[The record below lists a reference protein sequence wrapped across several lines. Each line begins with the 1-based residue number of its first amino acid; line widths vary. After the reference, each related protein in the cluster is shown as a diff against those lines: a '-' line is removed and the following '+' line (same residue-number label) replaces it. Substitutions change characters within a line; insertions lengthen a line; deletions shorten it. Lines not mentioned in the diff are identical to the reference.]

1 MKEIRILLIED
12 SADDEILL
20 RLKLE
25 KSGFKPDITRLI
37 DLEEIKNL
45 AVKKSWDIII
55 TDHKLPNF
63 SSLDVIKTLEEVK
76 VDIPII
82 IVSGL
87 ITEDDAVD
95 AMRAGAKDYIMKDN
109 LTRLTPV
116 IERELRE
123 TDSRNARKMAEEAV
137 YYMAFHDPL
146 TGLANRYE
154 FESKLIK
161 ILDTVKS
168 DIEAKYCLLYIDLD
182 QFKVVNDTC
191 GHPAGDDLLRQ
202 VSVILSQS
210 L

>member
-12 SADDEILL
+12 SADGEILL

-82 IVSGL
+82 IVPG
-87 ITEDDAVD
+87 
-95 AMRAGAKDYIMKDN
+95 
-109 LTRLTPV
+109 RLDEFALAHQRQQNQTQCEPDGR
-116 IERELRE
+116 IGRYKIQLPMHQP
-123 TDSRNARKMAEEAV
+123 D
-137 YYMAFHDPL
+137 FH
-146 TGLANRYE
+146 R
-154 FESKLIK
+154 
-161 ILDTVKS
+161 
-168 DIEAKYCLLYIDLD
+168 
-182 QFKVVNDTC
+182 
-191 GHPAGDDLLRQ
+191 R
-202 VSVILSQS
+202 
-210 L
+210 